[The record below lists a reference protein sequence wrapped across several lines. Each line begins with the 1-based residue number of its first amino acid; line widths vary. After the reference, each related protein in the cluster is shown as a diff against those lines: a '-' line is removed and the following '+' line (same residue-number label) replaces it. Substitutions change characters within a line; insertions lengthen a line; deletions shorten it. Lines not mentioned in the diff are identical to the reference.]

1 MRTPAQRR
9 VLRATAGLL
18 GLCALLRLLDLAFP
32 PPLQRVQDVAF
43 LLLDRHGEPLRYGL
57 ASDGR
62 LRLSTRPEDVDP
74 KLLTLLIAYED
85 KRFWMHPG
93 VDPLAVARAIKQAL
107 SSGHVV
113 SGASTLTMQTAR
125 LLVPHARTPANKLIE
140 ALRAVQLE
148 LHFSKREILGLYL
161 TLAPYGG
168 NIEGVSAATHVWFG
182 KGPAHLTP
190 GEAALLV
197 ALPQSPTRLRPDR
210 HPEAARAAR
219 AKVLDRVGDY
229 LRSSAGEY
237 WDAQALQLARTEAI
251 VQHSS
256 VLPFLAPHLADR
268 LAQAQAGQRAGQAA
282 GQPGVGALNSCLDA
296 DLQRRVESLARSAL
310 PALNRSASVAILVVD
325 NASAEARAYVGS
337 ADYLATSRAGQVDVI
352 RAVRSPGSTLKPF
365 IYGLAFDLDLARPA
379 TLTLDAPT
387 RFGSYAPV
395 NFEGQYYGTLTLIEA
410 LRRSLN
416 VPAVTLLDAI
426 GPVRF
431 AGAFAEQ
438 GTPLQLPAGTSRPG
452 LAVALGGAGITLE
465 QLMRQYRG
473 LANDGQARPIRLRC
487 DPPNA
492 RQTAPVITATT
503 TALTEAA
510 PGGTADRTTQPM
522 LSAATRWHIR
532 RILQNVAAPATRA
545 EASTLGHTNRIAQKT
560 GTSYGFRDAWAFGY
574 DTRYTVGVWVG
585 RADGTPHPGHYGYN
599 TASPILFQVFDELPH
614 FNDLGGGAEAPAP
627 ADAQLAWSAD
637 SLPARLRFIGRGE
650 QRQRGPRML
659 FPVPDATLLANGRP
673 LQFAAEGGAPPYTWL
688 VNGLPI
694 ATTAQ
699 GRVQWQPDASGFA
712 VATVIDASG
721 EYDRVP
727 FRIASFGVA
736 RFDDAASGRNGAPIG
751 ESSGESAGDLMGA
764 LTGTIGHLR
773 REP

>member
-9 VLRATAGLL
+9 LLRATAGVL
-18 GLCALLRLLDLAFP
+18 GLCALLWLLDFVFP
-32 PPLQRVQDVAF
+32 PPLQRVQDTGY

-62 LRLSTRPEDVDP
+62 LRLSTRPEDVDA
-74 KLLTLLIAYED
+74 KLLTLLVAYED

-93 VDPLAVARAIKQAL
+93 VDPLAVARAIAQAIAN
-107 SSGHVV
+107 GHVV

-125 LLVPHARTPANKLIE
+125 LLTPHARTPANKLIE

-148 LHFSKREILGLYL
+148 LHFSKREILALYL

-229 LRSSAGEY
+229 LRNSAGEY

-251 VQHSS
+251 VRHSS

-268 LAQAQAGQRAGQAA
+268 LAQAHAAQHAGQAS
-282 GQPGVGALNSCLDA
+282 GQLHRGALSSCLDA
-296 DLQRRVESLARSAL
+296 DLQRRVESIARSAL

-325 NASAEARAYVGS
+325 NASAEARAYVGN
-337 ADYLATSRAGQVDVI
+337 ADYLASSRAGQVDVI

-387 RFGSYAPV
+387 RFGSYSPV

-465 QLMRQYRG
+465 QLLRQYRG
-473 LANDGQARPIRLRC
+473 LANDGQARPIRLQC
-487 DPPNA
+487 AAPTSA
-492 RQTAPVITATT
+492 QTALPDVEVRDDNHGPTM
-503 TALTEAA
+503 
-510 PGGTADRTTQPM
+510 QPM

-545 EASTLGHTNRIAQKT
+545 EASTLGHINRIAQKT

-574 DTRYTVGVWVG
+574 DARYTVGVWVG

-614 FNDLGGGAEAPAP
+614 VNAPPGGTEAPAP
-627 ADAQLAWSAD
+627 VDAQLAWQAE

-659 FPVPDATLLANGRP
+659 FPMPDATLLAGTKP
-673 LQFAAEGGAPPYTWL
+673 VQFTAEGGAPPYTWL

-694 ATTAQ
+694 ATTTQ

-721 EYDRVP
+721 DYDRVP
-727 FRIASFGVA
+727 FRVASFDESMTGQH
-736 RFDDAASGRNGAPIG
+736 DAPLSDSMG
-751 ESSGESAGDLMGA
+751 ELMGA

>member
-1 MRTPAQRR
+1 MAS
-9 VLRATAGLL
+9 VL
-18 GLCALLRLLDLAFP
+18 GLCALLWLLDLSFP
-32 PPLQRVQDVAF
+32 PPLQRVQDTAF
-43 LLLDRHGEPLRYGL
+43 LLLDRHGEPLRYRL
-57 ASDGR
+57 AADGR
-62 LRLSTRPEDVDP
+62 LRLPTRPEDVDP

-85 KRFWMHPG
+85 KRFWLHPG
-93 VDPLAVARAIKQAL
+93 IDPLAVARAVRQAL

-125 LLVPHARTPANKLIE
+125 LLAPHARTPANKFIE

-182 KGPAHLTP
+182 KGPAQLTP

-210 HPEAARAAR
+210 HPDAARAAR
-219 AKVLDRVGDY
+219 ANVLDRVGDH
-229 LRSSAGEY
+229 LRNSAGEY
-237 WDAQALQLARTEAI
+237 WDGRALLLARTEAI
-251 VQHSS
+251 VQRSS
-256 VLPFLAPHLADR
+256 ALPFLAPHLADR
-268 LAQAQAGQRAGQAA
+268 FAQAKRSAGADRSAG
-282 GQPGVGALNSCLDA
+282 GTVVSCLDA
-296 DLQRRVESLARSAL
+296 DLQRRIELLARSAL
-310 PALNRSASVAILVVD
+310 PALNRNASVAILVVD
-325 NASAEARAYVGS
+325 NASAQARAYVGN
-337 ADYLATSRAGQVDVI
+337 ADFLASHRAGQVDVI

-379 TLTLDAPT
+379 TLALDAPT
-387 RFGSYAPV
+387 RFGNYSPA

-465 QLMRQYRG
+465 QLVRQYRG
-473 LANDGQARPIRLRC
+473 LADDGEARPIRLQC
-487 DPPNA
+487 EAPMV
-492 RQTAPVITATT
+492 TAPHSRA
-503 TALTEAA
+503 
-510 PGGTADRTTQPM
+510 QPM

-545 EASTLGHTNRIAQKT
+545 EASTLGQLSRIAQKT

-574 DTRYTVGVWVG
+574 DSRYTVGVWVG

-599 TASPILFQVFDELPH
+599 TASPILFQVFDELPR
-614 FNDLGGGAEAPAP
+614 GGPEAPAP
-627 ADAQLAWSAD
+627 VNAQLAWNAEG
-637 SLPARLRFIGRGE
+637 LPDRLRFIGRGE

-659 FPVPDATLLANGRP
+659 FPVPDATLLAGATP
-673 LQFAAEGGAPPYTWL
+673 VQFAAEGGAPPYTWL

-694 ATTAQ
+694 ATTTA
-699 GRVQWQPDASGFA
+699 GRVQWQPDAAGFA

-721 EYDRVP
+721 DYDRVP
-727 FRIASFGVA
+727 FRVAAFADSTASDG
-736 RFDDAASGRNGAPIG
+736 AASMG
-751 ESSGESAGDLMGA
+751 ELMGA
-764 LTGTIGHLR
+764 LTGAVGHLR